1 MFEEKNSK
9 LVIIDEFGAVIDE
22 GPFEDSIQAEK
33 LAKELDIVKQVV
45 NCHKVCAVP
54 TNSK

>member
-9 LVIIDEFGAVIDE
+9 LVITDEFGAVIDE

-33 LAKELDIVKQVV
+33 RAKELDIVKQVV